1 MKKLLIPVIIGAV
14 IIAGYYIFK
23 DEDYISPSSPEKVES
38 IKELISGVWF
48 HNDTTCIGKFNSD
61 SAEEYNF
68 GYDLMPLAINPIRFD
83 RHDVGVTSAKD
94 KGEVVAKIKAWFDT
108 CKAFDVPEQLPVLI
122 EHNDLM
128 KTTEFYYY
136 QKEDLI
142 VFQEND
148 KILALSRLEYLTALP
163 RYISAN
169 L

>member
-1 MKKLLIPVIIGAV
+1 MKKLLTSVIIGAV
-14 IIAGYYIFK
+14 IASAYYLAK
-23 DEDYISPSSPEKVES
+23 SEDYISPSSPEKVES

-83 RHDVGVTSAKD
+83 RHDVDVVSAKD
-94 KGEVVAKIKAWFDT
+94 ESEVMAKINIWFST
-108 CKAFDVPEQLPVLI
+108 CKAFDTPEQLPVLI
-122 EHNDLM
+122 QHNDLM
-128 KTTEFYYY
+128 KTTDFYYY